1 MEENEEEEELRPTAL
16 YTVGGSDEFTFVSPD
31 GLSGQY
37 TGPDHDGVVLQ
48 TENPAPTNCLAYYFE
63 VHIMN
68 AGEKGEIAIGFSK
81 EHIYSEGLC
90 DLLLNLIVLAVR
102 SGILQVNGRFA
113 LLDVF
118 TFQYTVRSCAYIGN
132 SGLICSQNGDGDRT
146 VAKASDTY
154 TTGDLVGCGIDSVSQ
169 EFFFTK
175 NGTIVGTIPRQ
186 FRRPVYPTIVLHSQN
201 EAVTVNFGGQIA
213 FSFDFE
219 HFEESLRV
227 KKEREIEKIS
237 MSRSISHGLVKTY
250 LLRYGYEDSFRAFN
264 LAASRHTVIAQENS
278 FDEYELHQRK
288 KLRELIMT
296 AEIDDAIAALKD
308 RYPQLIEGG
317 SEAYFLLI
325 CQKIV
330 ELVRKGAIA
339 EAKSFGNQDFKDFRD
354 SSLLKNLF
362 DDCSALFECETIE
375 ESGAAYLL
383 GETQK
388 NIVAAAVSEAILSTN
403 PATRDQQSAS
413 LERVLRQFE
422 ATCSLYA
429 RE

>member
-81 EHIYSEGLC
+81 EHIYSEG
-90 DLLLNLIVLAVR
+90 
-102 SGILQVNGRFA
+102 
-113 LLDVF
+113 
-118 TFQYTVRSCAYIGN
+118 YTVRSCAYIGN

>member
-1 MEENEEEEELRPTAL
+1 
-16 YTVGGSDEFTFVSPD
+16 
-31 GLSGQY
+31 
-37 TGPDHDGVVLQ
+37 VLKL
-48 TENPAPTNCLAYYFE
+48 P
-63 VHIMN
+63 
-68 AGEKGEIAIGFSK
+68 FS
-81 EHIYSEGLC
+81 
-90 DLLLNLIVLAVR
+90 R
-102 SGILQVNGRFA
+102 
-113 LLDVF
+113 
-118 TFQYTVRSCAYIGN
+118 
-132 SGLICSQNGDGDRT
+132 
-146 VAKASDTY
+146 
-154 TTGDLVGCGIDSVSQ
+154 
-169 EFFFTK
+169 
-175 NGTIVGTIPRQ
+175 
-186 FRRPVYPTIVLHSQN
+186 
-201 EAVTVNFGGQIA
+201 
-213 FSFDFE
+213 
-219 HFEESLRV
+219 
-227 KKEREIEKIS
+227 
-237 MSRSISHGLVKTY
+237 LVKTY

>member
-81 EHIYSEGLC
+81 EHIYSEG
-90 DLLLNLIVLAVR
+90 
-102 SGILQVNGRFA
+102 
-113 LLDVF
+113 
-118 TFQYTVRSCAYIGN
+118 SCAYIGN

-219 HFEESLRV
+219 LPF
-227 KKEREIEKIS
+227 
-237 MSRSISHGLVKTY
+237 SRLVKTY

-288 KLRELIMT
+288 KLREVLFTAMVQNQPKASYIATSFLFHIELIHAFCLLKLIMT

-330 ELVRKGAIA
+330 ELVR
-339 EAKSFGNQDFKDFRD
+339 
-354 SSLLKNLF
+354 
-362 DDCSALFECETIE
+362 DCSALFECETIE